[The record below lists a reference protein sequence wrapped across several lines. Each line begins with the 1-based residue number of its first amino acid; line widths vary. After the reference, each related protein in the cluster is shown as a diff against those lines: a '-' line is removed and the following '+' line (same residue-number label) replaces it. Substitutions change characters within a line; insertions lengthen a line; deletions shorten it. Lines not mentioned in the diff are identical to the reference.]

1 MCVDYCAGLRW
12 RAGRRSGPQP
22 ILHTLGAP
30 CIVDTADGSC
40 RSRRST
46 LKSRRQIMRRLLV
59 SKGKDMGS
67 GSAWRR
73 SLKEGRLDPIAT
85 KSGKSQRNHA
95 ISALPFLRPVRKS
108 IES

>member
-22 ILHTLGAP
+22 ILHTLGALHS
-30 CIVDTADGSC
+30 GHG
-40 RSRRST
+40 
-46 LKSRRQIMRRLLV
+46 RRLV
-59 SKGKDMGS
+59 PEPAVHAEIPQTGNAASACFEGKDIGS